1 LQTDNKVKYQIPTEE
16 EFLKFR
22 PKRLDFNWSINE
34 EGLVELIVPK
44 FKGKIGKSLCTF
56 IKKENF
62 FIAKMDK
69 IGSMVWTNSD
79 GIKTVE
85 QILHLLK
92 KEFPNVCNIDQRLFL
107 FIQQMGCLNYLIY

>member
-1 LQTDNKVKYQIPTEE
+1 MQTDNKVKYQIPTVE
-16 EFLKFR
+16 EFLRFR

-44 FKGKIGKSLCTF
+44 FKSKIGKSLCTW

-69 IGSMVWTNSD
+69 IGSIVWANSD
-79 GIKTVE
+79 GSKTVE
-85 QILHLLK
+85 QILHVLK
-92 KEFPNVCNIDQRLFL
+92 KEFPNELNIDQRLFL
-107 FIQQMGCLNYLIY
+107 FCV